1 MVKHLHTCTLP
12 LLYIIADNELQAMV
26 DELRES
32 LNAIPCTAEPASVMK
47 SWAERREQLEQSWE
61 SHRAKLFEEVVT
73 SMALPPEAV
82 CAFCILS

>member
-1 MVKHLHTCTLP
+1 MHTCTLP

-82 CAFCILS
+82 CAFCILC